1 MRKIYT
7 LLLALVATMTA
18 FAQNPDPSKW
28 EKGQNV
34 IEDLG
39 MQDVDPT
46 KPWTTKSNGGS
57 SSGTANYGDYWKG
70 VGQKFF
76 FDYIDQ
82 NDAMYGDHETANTCM
97 GYYGDGRVT
106 DDNPDVY
113 QVIKMPAG
121 YYTIRVQACYRDASG
136 QQTTDC
142 FNAWKAGKSKKNAWA
157 YVEAF
162 ADEASAVDGANPTR
176 TFITPIRHIFDT
188 ECTENLCSW
197 TPNGDDW
204 RNDGSYKI
212 TESVWDPDW
221 EDYVEQEV
229 TYYYPRSIIGASY
242 FFQKGF
248 YWNEFKILLDK
259 DTYVR
264 VGYRKTDYVTEDW
277 LALSEWQIIYNDGY
291 TTDAQVDFAETEFET
306 ETATLEEW
314 KTKYENAKFDG
325 FDASF
330 TAAIVDKISDDLMN
344 AEATFEG
351 LEGDELLD
359 FIKDLKQSNLD
370 YETLYQY
377 LGHLSFVLVKSKTLL
392 ESTDYPGK
400 AAFQSAYDE
409 ILGKINGC
417 TPADFEETTPYDFCM
432 KYFNELADA
441 RGDYLD
447 TQEAD
452 ENGAKDFSAVINHPW
467 FVNDGV
473 KISQDEDGN
482 YFIDEETWLSA
493 VGGGDANY
501 ADKLTYTQ
509 DDVEMQRTPIA
520 SDVNIVLNDENV
532 KNEWFQR
539 IRYEGKTNGLYL
551 YYDDR
556 GLLGAADTWHAGAF
570 TSGSMDVC
578 QNIVGLPSG
587 YYSLK
592 GLVRGWGSSGNGN
605 FHNIFMENN
614 QGDVMK
620 SPLASAE
627 DEGWQEMT
635 TGIIHV
641 SDRQL
646 LIGGQSDYNA
656 HYTGFRLLFY
666 GEEPPVDKLIRQEIA
681 EVKALAEETLTF
693 EGDKKYVADLI
704 AKCVEPYEGVAL
716 FEEYRGYLNEA
727 RTYIKDAKKEY
738 GNYKAI
744 DTYTDILSNNS
755 GVAGVSDI
763 VGPAQLAATEL
774 GEGANDT
781 YKDIAGANELATK
794 YGDYI
799 KVYAEA
805 VSLDDASLNATLS
818 DQKAA
823 LVAAVATTATLDQYI
838 ASLATPININKMADL
853 GAASATEAAPA
864 DVTALIV
871 NPTFELEVTD
881 GVVTPNDPW
890 ERGHSYGWTFSGS
903 GNSQSNEY
911 SRGNYEVWNAG
922 SSDFTFSQKLSGM
935 PAGIYELSV
944 LAVYRDG
951 SAINASMV
959 EAYDAAGSKEAW
971 ENHNA
976 VLFAKTESADEFTY
990 LNALETLKGTEPS
1003 FTGVVTSYEIN
1014 EDTNEPY
1021 ATAMTICAPEG
1032 EGEDATLYGF
1042 ENYPEMQWT
1051 HGNLS
1056 SQPFDSEVEVGG
1068 TTYYFPE
1075 SMYGFYMWE
1084 VKAPEKLLN
1093 TVRVEVKNG
1102 ETLEIG
1108 LRKTGGSSGD
1118 WVIFDDF
1125 KLKYI
1130 SGATF
1135 KDVAT
1140 GIETVDSEQ
1149 PAQKVLYNTAGQ
1161 IVDDSYKGIVIDS
1174 EGNKFIK
1181 Q

>member
-7 LLLALVATMTA
+7 LLLALVASMTA

-34 IEDLG
+34 IADLG

-242 FFQKGF
+242 YFQKGY

-291 TTDAQVDFAETEFET
+291 TTEAQVDFAETEFDT

-314 KTKYENAKFDG
+314 KTKYESAKFDG

-330 TAAIVDKISDDLMN
+330 TAAIVDKISDELMT
-344 AEATFEG
+344 AEAVFSG

-377 LGHLSFVLVKSKTLL
+377 LGHLSFVLVKSKALL

-417 TPADFEETTPYDFCM
+417 TPADFEEITPYDFCM

-482 YFIDEETWLSA
+482 YFIDEETWLGA

-556 GLLGAADTWHAGAF
+556 GLLGAADTWHAAAF

-592 GLVRGWGSSGNGN
+592 GLVRGWNSGNGN

-646 LIGGQSDYNA
+646 LIGGQSDYNS
-656 HYTGFRLLFY
+656 HFTGFRLLFY

-681 EVKALAEETLTF
+681 EVKALADETLTF
-693 EGDKKYVADLI
+693 EGDKKYVADLV

-738 GNYKAI
+738 ANYKAI
-744 DTYTDILSNNS
+744 DTYTDILTNNS

-763 VGPAQLAATEL
+763 IGPAQLAATEL
-774 GEGANDT
+774 GEDVKDT
-781 YKDIAGANELATK
+781 YKDIAGTNELATK
-794 YGDYI
+794 YGDYV

-805 VSLDDASLNATLS
+805 LSLDDASLNATLA

-823 LVAAVATTATLDQYI
+823 LVAAVATTATLDKYI

-922 SSDFTFSQKLSGM
+922 SSDFTFSQKLTGM

-951 SAINASMV
+951 SAVTADLV
-959 EAYDAAGSKEAW
+959 EKYDAAGSKEAW

-976 VLFAKTESADEFTY
+976 VLFAKTESADESSY
-990 LNALETLKGTEPS
+990 LNAVETLRGTDFS
-1003 FTGVVTSYEIN
+1003 FTDVITAYEIN
-1014 EDTNEPY
+1014 EDNNEPY
-1021 ATAMTICAPEG
+1021 ATAVTVLAAEG
-1032 EGEDATLYGF
+1032 EGEDVEKYP
-1042 ENYPEMQWT
+1042 YPELTWT
-1051 HGNLS
+1051 HIAPDADNFY
-1056 SQPFDSEVEVGG
+1056 PFDTKVNVNG
-1068 TTYYFPE
+1068 TDYYFPS
-1075 SMYGFYMWE
+1075 SMYGFYVWCQ
-1084 VKAPEKLLN
+1084 KAPEKVLN

-1140 GIETVDSEQ
+1140 GIEEVNNEQ

-1161 IVDDSYKGIVIDS
+1161 VVDDSYQGIVIDS
-1174 EGNKFIK
+1174 EGNKFFK
-1181 Q
+1181 N

>member
-1 MRKIYT
+1 
-7 LLLALVATMTA
+7 MTA

-97 GYYGDGRVT
+97 GYYGDGHVS

-113 QVIKMPAG
+113 QVVKIPAG

-242 FFQKGF
+242 FFEKGF

-325 FDASF
+325 FGTSF

-392 ESTDYPGK
+392 ENTNYPGK

-473 KISQDEDGN
+473 KISQDEEGN
-482 YFIDEETWLSA
+482 YFIDEETWLGA

-681 EVKALAEETLTF
+681 EVKALADENLTF

-774 GEGANDT
+774 GEGAKDT

-805 VSLDDASLNATLS
+805 VSLDDASLNATLA

-1140 GIETVDSEQ
+1140 GIEEVNNEQ

-1161 IVDDSYKGIVIDS
+1161 VVDDSYKGIVIDS
-1174 EGNKFIK
+1174 EGNKYIK

>member
-34 IEDLG
+34 IADLG
-39 MQDVDPT
+39 MMDVDPT
-46 KPWTTKSNGGS
+46 QGWTMKSNGG
-57 SSGTANYGDYWKG
+57 TAGVAGNFGDHWQG

-82 NDAMYGDHETANTCM
+82 SDAMYGDHETANTCI
-97 GYYGDGRVT
+97 GYYGDGRVA
-106 DDNPDVY
+106 DDNPDLS

-136 QQTTDC
+136 QQTDDC
-142 FNAWKAGKSKKNAWA
+142 FKAWKAGKSKKNAWA
-157 YVEAF
+157 YVEAY
-162 ADEASAVDGANPTR
+162 ADEASATEGTNPTR

-188 ECTENLCSW
+188 DCTENLCSW

-221 EDYVEQEV
+221 EDYVESEV

-242 FFQKGF
+242 YFQKGF

-763 VGPAQLAATEL
+763 IGPAQLAATEL
-774 GEGANDT
+774 GEGAKDT

-805 VSLDDASLNATLS
+805 VSLDDASLNATLA

-823 LVAAVATTATLDQYI
+823 LVAAVATTATLDKYI